1 MYITLASSFR
11 VNRRGWNLFL
21 WNNPAPGMTDVDGL
35 ASTAPPLPKRNQNP
49 VLLLF
54 NKILFILNMDNK
66 NKFYFLLI
74 NKLWNRQTTIL
85 VFENGG
91 IGRKS
96 QLVVLCQFANPNF

>member
-1 MYITLASSFR
+1 
-11 VNRRGWNLFL
+11 
-21 WNNPAPGMTDVDGL
+21 MTDVDGL

-74 NKLWNRQTTIL
+74 NKL
-85 VFENGG
+85 
-91 IGRKS
+91 
-96 QLVVLCQFANPNF
+96 